1 MKEMTLV
8 LGLEPNKRNIEKM
21 EELKNGNKKMLVVFT
36 GDEEAIRD
44 VLNIRSFSKI
54 ILLEKNLV
62 SLIPSSTLL
71 SKSIVVSE

>member
-36 GDEEAIRD
+36 CDEEAIRD

>member
-1 MKEMTLV
+1 MKEMALV
-8 LGLEPNKRNIEKM
+8 LGLEPNKRNIEKI
-21 EELKNGNKKMLVVFT
+21 EGLKNGHKKMLVVFT
-36 GDEEAIRD
+36 DDEQTIID
-44 VLNIRSFSKI
+44 VLKIRSFSKI